1 MHDVGNQLLCG
12 QAALHTAKPLRAL
25 NNTEITEVEPST
37 NPSDGA
43 GEDDNAT
50 VVVSIDC
57 VERRVEVVDHPDSES
72 IQLVRPIE
80 GDASDATR
88 GLVNQQVV
96 RQTCHPRVT
105 GTSPT

>member
-80 GDASDATR
+80 GDASGATR